1 MNSQLLRAKLHQ
13 WVHDWDTLPV
23 MGGKVPLS
31 NVPLELAA
39 NTIIGLITYE
49 VYNYTVHRLEDLRA
63 GDRFSIPG
71 GSTGVEIVK
80 VGDFGRD
87 LVIKIGEDIREV
99 SIFTFFAMIDNLG
112 LQKVSKG

>member
-23 MGGKVPLS
+23 MGGEVPLS
-31 NVPLELAA
+31 DVPLELAA

-49 VYNYTVHRLEDLRA
+49 VYNYTVHRLGDLRV
-63 GDRFSIPG
+63 GDRFCVPG

-80 VGDFGRD
+80 VRDFGRD
-87 LVIKIGEDIREV
+87 LVVKIGEDVREMNV
-99 SIFTFFAMIDNLG
+99 FTFFAMMDNLR
-112 LQKVSKG
+112 LQKVGEK